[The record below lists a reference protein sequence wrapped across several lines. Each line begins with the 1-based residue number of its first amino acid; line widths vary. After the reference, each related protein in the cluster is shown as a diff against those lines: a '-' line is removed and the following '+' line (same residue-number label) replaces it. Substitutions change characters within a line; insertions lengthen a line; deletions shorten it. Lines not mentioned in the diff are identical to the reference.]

1 MVGVRVWIPSTV
13 RASERAV
20 QYLRLRAPDGH
31 LFPVKRVARFTVLTG
46 QPQIRRDDL
55 KRMIAVTGR
64 ISGRDLGSD
73 PRRYRHPP
81 AFGSR
86 PPRRVLQF
94 GRTLRSTTGRVRRAH
109 RRVCCRCGT
118 SVLLCFSTNASVS
131 RWRC

>member
-64 ISGRDLGSD
+64 ISGRDLGSVIRD
-73 PRRYRHPP
+73 VTEVFKGGIPRVSLHIP
-81 AFGSR
+81 AGSFQR
-86 PPRRVLQF
+86 
-94 GRTLRSTTGRVRRAH
+94 
-109 RRVCCRCGT
+109 
-118 SVLLCFSTNASVS
+118 
-131 RWRC
+131 